1 MLNFH
6 QEARRFRLD
15 GFSGNMRTR
24 IGPAHRAM
32 GIEWAKFGWNLEI
45 EISHVPSPKL
55 ALPPPHLTDGGGMPF
70 LLFPHGRKIPSRDAK
85 LAEIFKFAERCP
97 FSSQAEMR
105 LVVCPAADFIASF
118 IHHENE
124 SSITIFPESAW
135 RGSGSYSTSSSSLHS
150 HYAI

>member
-1 MLNFH
+1 M
-6 QEARRFRLD
+6 
-15 GFSGNMRTR
+15 
-24 IGPAHRAM
+24 
-32 GIEWAKFGWNLEI
+32 EWAKFGWNLEI

-97 FSSQAEMR
+97 LSSQVEMR
-105 LVVCPAADFIASF
+105 LAVCPAADFIASF

-124 SSITIFPESAW
+124 SSITIFPESTW
-135 RGSGSYSTSSSSLHS
+135 RGSGSYSSSAPFPLRDMTALSLAVDFS
-150 HYAI
+150 ESRSLCFTADLFLIRQ